1 MRLIALIVDKVFIK
15 QVINRG
21 AQIKTISDGVN
32 RNSAV
37 LPALQQMERTIRSNS
52 SASAFENRYYLFKFT
67 AREKCMLFTTPSI
80 SAVLAT
86 YLRQGMAAALL
97 STLAISAAQART
109 LDTAFGDVE
118 VEGTPERVVTLYE
131 GALDAAL
138 AAGITPLG
146 AVTTRG
152 GDNVAEY
159 VEAHLGNDRPAIMGV
174 VREIN
179 IEAVLAQQPDLI
191 LAPAQLSDEQYQ
203 LLAQIAPTVVP
214 HTQPLAADNWEAE
227 ARLYGQALNRAGAID
242 EAIAAVD
249 QRAAQLADAVAD
261 ANVSGTAFLVRWMP
275 GGPMVMSENLIAT
288 GLLERVGLDVQGA
301 DLIGERGVHS
311 DVLSL
316 ENLSQVDGDW
326 LFLATLNEDGQE
338 ALEAAKQSAAFNRL
352 NVVQQNQVVP
362 VNGQLWSSANGPLA
376 AQAIL
381 DDIEAALLP

>member
-1 MRLIALIVDKVFIK
+1 M
-15 QVINRG
+15 
-21 AQIKTISDGVN
+21 
-32 RNSAV
+32 
-37 LPALQQMERTIRSNS
+37 
-52 SASAFENRYYLFKFT
+52 LFKILVNT
-67 AREKCMLFTTPSI
+67 AMTKTTSMAVI
-80 SAVLAT
+80 LTKSARLSVTGL
-86 YLRQGMAAALL
+86 LL
-97 STLAISAAQART
+97 SALAVGTAHART
-109 LDTAFGDVE
+109 LDTAFGDVD

-159 VEAHLGNDRPAIMGV
+159 VEAHLGDDRPAIMGV

-191 LAPAQLSDEQYQ
+191 LAPAQLSDQQYQ
-203 LLAQIAPTVVP
+203 LLSQIAPTVVP
-214 HTQPLAADNWEAE
+214 HTQPLAADNWKAE
-227 ARLYGQALNRAGAID
+227 AQLYGEALNRETAIE
-242 EAIAAVD
+242 EAIAEVD
-249 QRAAQLADAVAD
+249 QRTAELAEALAAAD
-261 ANVSGTAFLVRWMP
+261 VSGTAFLVRWMP

-316 ENLSQVDGDW
+316 ENLAEIDGDW
-326 LFLATLNEDGQE
+326 LFLATLNEDGQA
-338 ALEAAKQSAAFNRL
+338 ALEAAKQSAAFTRL
-352 NVVQQNQVVP
+352 EVVQQEQVVP

>member
-1 MRLIALIVDKVFIK
+1 MVA
-15 QVINRG
+15 
-21 AQIKTISDGVN
+21 KTLV
-32 RNSAV
+32 
-37 LPALQQMERTIRSNS
+37 
-52 SASAFENRYYLFKFT
+52 KT
-67 AREKCMLFTTPSI
+67 ARFKTAITKTTS
-80 SAVLAT
+80 
-86 YLRQGMAAALL
+86 MAAILTKSARLGIAGVLL
-97 STLAISAAQART
+97 SALAVGTAHART
-109 LDTAFGDVE
+109 LDTAFGDVD

-159 VEAHLGNDRPAIMGV
+159 VETHLGDERPAIMGV

-179 IEAVLAQQPDLI
+179 IEAVLEQQPDLI
-191 LAPAQLSDEQYQ
+191 LAPAQLSDQHYQ
-203 LLAQIAPTVVP
+203 LLSQIAPTVVP
-214 HTQPLAADNWEAE
+214 HTQPLAADNWKAE
-227 ARLYGQALNRAGAID
+227 AQLYGQALNREAAIE

-249 QRAAQLADAVAD
+249 QRTAELAEALAAAD
-261 ANVSGTAFLVRWMP
+261 VSGTAFLVRWMP

-288 GLLERVGLDVQGA
+288 GLLERVGLDVKGA
-301 DLIGERGVHS
+301 DLIGGRGVHS

-316 ENLSQVDGDW
+316 ENLAEIDGDW
-326 LFLATLNEDGQE
+326 LFLATLNEDGQA
-338 ALEAAKQSAAFNRL
+338 ALEAAKQSAAFTRL
-352 NVVQQNQVVP
+352 EVVQQEQVVP

>member
-1 MRLIALIVDKVFIK
+1 MRAATL
-15 QVINRG
+15 
-21 AQIKTISDGVN
+21 
-32 RNSAV
+32 RNSIVV
-37 LPALQQMERTIRSNS
+37 LLMS
-52 SASAFENRYYLFKFT
+52 
-67 AREKCMLFTTPSI
+67 
-80 SAVLAT
+80 
-86 YLRQGMAAALL
+86 GLL
-97 STLAISAAQART
+97 VSAAQART
-109 LDTAFGDVE
+109 LDTAYGDVE

-131 GALDAAL
+131 GALDASL

-159 VEAHLGNDRPAIMGV
+159 VEAHLGEDRPAIMGV

-191 LAPAQLSDEQYQ
+191 LAPAQLPDEQYQ
-203 LLAQIAPTVVP
+203 LLSRIAPTVVP
-214 HTQPLAADNWEAE
+214 HSQPLAADNWKAE
-227 ARLYGQALNRAGAID
+227 ARLYGEALNREDAIED
-242 EAIAAVD
+242 AINAVD
-249 QRAAQLADAVAD
+249 QRTSALAEALTD

-288 GLLERVGLDVQGA
+288 GLLEQVGLDVQGA

-326 LFLATLNEDGQE
+326 LFLATLNEDGRA
-338 ALEAAKQSAAFNRL
+338 ALDAAKQSPAFTRL
-352 NVVQQNQVVP
+352 NVVQQEQVVP

>member
-1 MRLIALIVDKVFIK
+1 
-15 QVINRG
+15 
-21 AQIKTISDGVN
+21 
-32 RNSAV
+32 
-37 LPALQQMERTIRSNS
+37 
-52 SASAFENRYYLFKFT
+52 
-67 AREKCMLFTTPSI
+67 
-80 SAVLAT
+80 
-86 YLRQGMAAALL
+86 MAAALL

>member
-1 MRLIALIVDKVFIK
+1 MRAATL
-15 QVINRG
+15 
-21 AQIKTISDGVN
+21 
-32 RNSAV
+32 RNSIVV
-37 LPALQQMERTIRSNS
+37 LLMS
-52 SASAFENRYYLFKFT
+52 
-67 AREKCMLFTTPSI
+67 
-80 SAVLAT
+80 
-86 YLRQGMAAALL
+86 GLL
-97 STLAISAAQART
+97 VSAAQART
-109 LDTAFGDVE
+109 LDTAYGDVE

-131 GALDAAL
+131 GALDASL

-159 VEAHLGNDRPAIMGV
+159 VEAHLGEDRPAIMGV

-191 LAPAQLSDEQYQ
+191 LAPAQLPDEQYQ
-203 LLAQIAPTVVP
+203 LLSRIAPTVVP
-214 HTQPLAADNWEAE
+214 HSQPLAADNWKAE
-227 ARLYGQALNRAGAID
+227 ARLYGEALNREDAIED
-242 EAIAAVD
+242 AINAVD
-249 QRAAQLADAVAD
+249 QRTSALAEALVD

-288 GLLERVGLDVQGA
+288 GLLEQIGLDVQGA

-326 LFLATLNEDGQE
+326 LFLATLNEDGRA
-338 ALEAAKQSAAFNRL
+338 ALDAAKQSPAFTRL
-352 NVVQQNQVVP
+352 NVVQQEQVVP

>member
-1 MRLIALIVDKVFIK
+1 MRAATL
-15 QVINRG
+15 
-21 AQIKTISDGVN
+21 
-32 RNSAV
+32 RNSIVV
-37 LPALQQMERTIRSNS
+37 LLMS
-52 SASAFENRYYLFKFT
+52 
-67 AREKCMLFTTPSI
+67 
-80 SAVLAT
+80 
-86 YLRQGMAAALL
+86 GLL
-97 STLAISAAQART
+97 VSAAQART
-109 LDTAFGDVE
+109 LDTAYGDVE

-131 GALDAAL
+131 GALDASL

-159 VEAHLGNDRPAIMGV
+159 VEAHLSEDRPAIMGV

-191 LAPAQLSDEQYQ
+191 LAPAQLPDEQYQ
-203 LLAQIAPTVVP
+203 LLSRIAPTVVP
-214 HTQPLAADNWEAE
+214 HSQPLAADNWKAE
-227 ARLYGQALNRAGAID
+227 ARLYGEALNREDAIED
-242 EAIAAVD
+242 AINAVD
-249 QRAAQLADAVAD
+249 QRTSALAEALTD

-288 GLLERVGLDVQGA
+288 GLLEQVGLDVQGA

-326 LFLATLNEDGQE
+326 LFLATLNEDGQA
-338 ALEAAKQSAAFNRL
+338 ALDSAKQSPAFTRL
-352 NVVQQNQVVP
+352 NVVQQEQVVP

>member
-1 MRLIALIVDKVFIK
+1 MRAATL
-15 QVINRG
+15 
-21 AQIKTISDGVN
+21 
-32 RNSAV
+32 RNSIV
-37 LPALQQMERTIRSNS
+37 L
-52 SASAFENRYYLFKFT
+52 
-67 AREKCMLFTTPSI
+67 
-80 SAVLAT
+80 
-86 YLRQGMAAALL
+86 LL
-97 STLAISAAQART
+97 LGGLWGSTAQART
-109 LDTAFGDVE
+109 LDTAYGDVE

-131 GALDAAL
+131 GALDASL
-138 AAGITPLG
+138 AAGVTPLG

-159 VEAHLGNDRPAIMGV
+159 VEAHLGEDRPAIMGV

-191 LAPAQLSDEQYQ
+191 LASAQLSDEQYQ
-203 LLAQIAPTVVP
+203 LLSLIAPTIVP
-214 HTQPLAADNWEAE
+214 HAQPLAADNWEAE
-227 ARLYGQALNRAGAID
+227 ARLYGEALNREEAIEGAIN
-242 EAIAAVD
+242 AVD
-249 QRAAQLADAVAD
+249 QRTSALAEALAD

-326 LFLATLNEDGQE
+326 LFLATLNDDGQA
-338 ALEAAKQSAAFNRL
+338 ALDAAKKSAAFTRL
-352 NVVQQNQVVP
+352 NVVQQEQVVP

>member
-1 MRLIALIVDKVFIK
+1 MMERCVAKTETCVRRRVRCKGCTKWNTLFPGIVVQVFLRIVIIRCNVSYREKLMFIK
-15 QVINRG
+15 TVLVKKALDKTTSMTATLTKG
-21 AQIKTISDGVN
+21 ARLGVV
-32 RNSAV
+32 SV
-37 LPALQQMERTIRSNS
+37 
-52 SASAFENRYYLFKFT
+52 
-67 AREKCMLFTTPSI
+67 
-80 SAVLAT
+80 
-86 YLRQGMAAALL
+86 LL
-97 STLAISAAQART
+97 SALVAGAAQART
-109 LDTAFGDVE
+109 LDTAFGEVE

-159 VEAHLGNDRPAIMGV
+159 VEAHLGDDRPAIMGV

-203 LLAQIAPTVVP
+203 LLSRIAPTVVP

-227 ARLYGQALNRAGAID
+227 ARLYGEALNREEAI
-242 EAIAAVD
+242 EKAIAAVD
-249 QRAAQLADAVAD
+249 QRTAELAEALAAAD
-261 ANVSGTAFLVRWMP
+261 VSGTAFLVRWMP

-288 GLLERVGLDVQGA
+288 GLLDRVGLDVQGA

-316 ENLSQVDGDW
+316 ENLAQVDGDW
-326 LFLATLNEDGQE
+326 LFLATLNEDGQQ
-338 ALEAAKQSAAFNRL
+338 ALDAAKQSPAFTRL
-352 NVVQQNQVVP
+352 NVVQREQVVP